1 MFKKVLVPLDGSEV
15 AKAILPYVS
24 QLAKGLNIP
33 IVLMSVINPDAVRVP
48 ARLRG
53 PHAAV
58 TSPLPGEPGGAN
70 AMQYGEAARTRV
82 ESHLR
87 EEVLKPLERE
97 GLEAKA
103 IAVVGKPEVE
113 IVNTAKNEECDLI
126 AMSTHG
132 RGRLKRTF
140 LGSVTYKVVHL
151 SPIPVLVFNP
161 DMASKYGEEGGTISR
176 IIAPLD
182 GSELAESSLPYVTE
196 LAKKFSLEVDLVQ
209 VVETIHGYGDEIY
222 SPVYVD
228 MQIDLE
234 KWAADYMGSVAEKL
248 DREGIKSQ
256 SNILKGFNVATSIVE
271 FARQTPSDLIVLTT
285 HGYSGFS
292 ELVFGGVAEALVI
305 ESGDPV
311 LVIPAVE
318 PVQN

>member
-15 AKAILPYVS
+15 AQAILPYVS

-33 IVLMSVINPDAVRVP
+33 IVLLSVINPDAVRVP
-48 ARLRG
+48 ARFRG

-58 TSPLPGEPGGAN
+58 TSPLPGDLSS
-70 AMQYGEAARTRV
+70 RV
-82 ESHLR
+82 ESRLK

-103 IAVVGKPEVE
+103 IVVLGKPEVE

-161 DMASKYGEEGGTISR
+161 EMASKYGEKGGTISR

-182 GSELAESSLPYVTE
+182 GSELAETSLPYVTE
-196 LAKKFSLEVDLVQ
+196 LARKFSLEVDLVQ
-209 VVETIHGYGDEIY
+209 VVEWIHGYGDEFY
-222 SPVYVD
+222 SPVYGD

-234 KWAADYMGSVAEKL
+234 KWAAEYIGSVAERL
-248 DREGIKSQ
+248 SREGIETKT
-256 SNILKGFNVATSIVE
+256 NILQGSSVATSIVD

-292 ELVFGGVAEALVI
+292 ELVFGGVAEAMVI

-311 LVIPAVE
+311 LVIPAVG